1 MTDALFVAL
10 YLLAGF
16 GLTILLIFAWLGG
29 SLVVKA
35 LSFAVTLAF
44 AEHKWKKLRKA
55 SAEARNDL
63 TPTTTDNN
71 DQQDTTKPQGSLSK
85 GG

>member
-1 MTDALFVAL
+1 MTDALFVSL

-16 GLTILLIFAWLGG
+16 GLTILLILAFLGG

-44 AEHKWKKLRKA
+44 AEHKWKRLRKA
-55 SAEARNDL
+55 SAEAKADI
-63 TPTTTDNN
+63 TSTTDNN